1 MQIAFCKLLSAA
13 QPMYFCSWQTAI
25 YLYGT
30 HTLASVNEKSLHINI
45 LMLELH
51 NKVPGCFSLSPSLIL
66 LMTPSIPHTAHTVR
80 RPRGDAG
87 NMSQYPA
94 TGDWSKVRGAQ
105 EGGSVLRVCMISPQ
119 LSGSG
124 RARQGS
130 GTPQHPHRLVPDPE
144 TRSDHFTIINKQF
157 IKIKTSWIKTHPEL
171 LRTISIFSL
180 HFELNLYLYAN
191 AHYTDLLNWVEE
203 HDYGDSWVIVN
214 PSRSNLHS
222 VIIMLS
228 HWKEN
233 FIRVDSRRESV
244 HFAPDMTIW
253 HPLIFN
259 ILVWKN
265 YSWGFPLFPL

>member
-1 MQIAFCKLLSAA
+1 
-13 QPMYFCSWQTAI
+13 
-25 YLYGT
+25 
-30 HTLASVNEKSLHINI
+30 
-45 LMLELH
+45 ML
-51 NKVPGCFSLSPSLIL
+51 FSLSLSDSPND
-66 LMTPSIPHTAHTVR
+66 TFHTAHSPHSQEASGR
-80 RPRGDAG
+80 CREHEPISG
-87 NMSQYPA
+87 NWRLEQS
-94 TGDWSKVRGAQ
+94 TRSS
-105 EGGSVLRVCMISPQ
+105 GGRLRVCMISPQ

-253 HPLIFN
+253 HPHSSYLTFWI
-259 ILVWKN
+259 WKN
-265 YSWGFPLFPL
+265 YFWGFPLFPL

>member
-30 HTLASVNEKSLHINI
+30 HTLASLNEKSLHINI

-105 EGGSVLRVCMISPQ
+105 EGGSVSAWSAHSSPGQGERAKGPGLRNTRTGWCLIP
-119 LSGSG
+119 
-124 RARQGS
+124 RQ
-130 GTPQHPHRLVPDPE
+130 D
-144 TRSDHFTIINKQF
+144 
-157 IKIKTSWIKTHPEL
+157 
-171 LRTISIFSL
+171 RTISPSSINNLSKSKLHESRHIRNYSGQSPFS
-180 HFELNLYLYAN
+180 HS
-191 AHYTDLLNWVEE
+191 TLNWI
-203 HDYGDSWVIVN
+203 YISMQM
-214 PSRSNLHS
+214 L
-222 VIIMLS
+222 IIR
-228 HWKEN
+228 
-233 FIRVDSRRESV
+233 I
-244 HFAPDMTIW
+244 
-253 HPLIFN
+253 
-259 ILVWKN
+259 
-265 YSWGFPLFPL
+265 Y